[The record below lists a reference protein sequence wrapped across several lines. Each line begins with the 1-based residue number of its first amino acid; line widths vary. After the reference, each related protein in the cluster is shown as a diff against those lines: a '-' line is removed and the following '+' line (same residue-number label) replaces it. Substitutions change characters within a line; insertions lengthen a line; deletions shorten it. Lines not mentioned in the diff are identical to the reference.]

1 MLEVMEDQSI
11 LFILFLIFSGAAIF
25 ATLALAIR
33 QSLIIAYIGLGLLI
47 GPWGMNL
54 ISDVDLIQDIA
65 SAGIVFL
72 LFLLGL
78 NLQPQ
83 ELIKMAGE
91 STLVTGISSLALLAL
106 GYVYSLMFGYSPIEA
121 LIIGSSLLFSSTII
135 GLKLI
140 PTTVLHHQRTGEII
154 ISVLLLQD
162 IIAIFL
168 LLFLEGSTRADMGW
182 LEMSKPVLFLP
193 LLAFVAFLMEKYLL
207 SRLIRQFDRIQEY
220 IFLIAIGWC
229 LGLAEAAEIMGLSH
243 EIGAFI
249 AGVSIARSPIA
260 LFIAEN
266 LKPLRDFF
274 LIIFFVALGANFNL
288 GVLPDVWLAALGL
301 FVLAVAVKPALYRVL
316 MLFSKESPQR
326 SVEVSMRLGQMSE
339 FSLLIAVMATELAI
353 IRPEV
358 SYLIQIATLASF
370 VFSSYYVVAKYPT
383 PIALNDKLRRDGLP
397 VLHFLN
403 FFLQKASRLL

>member
-47 GPWGMNL
+47 GPWGLNL

-91 STLVTGISSLALLAL
+91 STLVTGVSSLALLAL
-106 GYVYSLMFGYSPIEA
+106 GYVYSLMFGYSPVEA

-154 ISVLLLQD
+154 ISILLLQD

-168 LLFLEGSTRADMGW
+168 MLFLEGSTRSDMGW

-193 LLAFVAFLMEKYLL
+193 LLALAAFLMEKYLL

-229 LGLAEAAEIMGLSH
+229 LGLAEAAELMGLSH

-301 FVLAVAVKPALYRVL
+301 FVLAVVVKPALYRVL
-316 MLFSKESPQR
+316 MLFSKESSKR
-326 SVEVSMRLGQMSE
+326 SIEVSMRLGQMSE

-383 PIALNDKLRRDGLP
+383 PIALNDKLRRD
-397 VLHFLN
+397 
-403 FFLQKASRLL
+403 

>member
-1 MLEVMEDQSI
+1 MEDQSI
-11 LFILFLIFSGAAIF
+11 LFILFLIFAGAAIF

-54 ISDVDLIQDIA
+54 IGDVDLIQDIA

-83 ELIKMAGE
+83 ELIKLAGE
-91 STLVTGISSLALLAL
+91 TTLVTGVSSLALLAL
-106 GYVYSLMFGYSPIEA
+106 GYGYSLMFGYSPIEA
-121 LIIGSSLLFSSTII
+121 LIIGSSLMFSSTII

-168 LLFLEGSTRADMGW
+168 MLFLEGSTRADAGW

-193 LLAFVAFLMEKYLL
+193 LLALVAFLLEKHLL
-207 SRLIRQFDRIQEY
+207 SRLIRRFDRIQEY

-301 FVLAVAVKPALYRVL
+301 FVLAVAVKPVLYRVL
-316 MLFSKESPQR
+316 MLFSKESSKR
-326 SVEVSMRLGQMSE
+326 SIEVSMRLGQMSE
-339 FSLLIAVMATELAI
+339 FSLLVAVMATELAI
-353 IRPEV
+353 IKPEV

-383 PIALNDKLRRDGLP
+383 PIALNDKLRRD
-397 VLHFLN
+397 
-403 FFLQKASRLL
+403 